1 MATPEQLRAGFESL
15 AKSLAPAVSNIA
27 RVKSV
32 NESQATCILIDEDD
46 QEFLDVRLKPVISDN
61 KSFLQIPKIGTYV
74 LAVRVEDDDDWMV
87 VATDQVDKFLWVVG
101 DTKLELTDKI
111 CMEANNQNMLN
122 LLQRLFTV
130 IERGYQTNMGV
141 TIQLILQDEFL
152 DIKDDF
158 KKLLK

>member
-1 MATPEQLRAGFESL
+1 MATPEYLRAGFERM

-32 NESQATCILIDEDD
+32 NESQATCILIDEDN

-87 VATDQVDKFLWVVG
+87 IASDQVDKFLWVVG

-111 CMEANNQNMLN
+111 CMEANSQNMLN